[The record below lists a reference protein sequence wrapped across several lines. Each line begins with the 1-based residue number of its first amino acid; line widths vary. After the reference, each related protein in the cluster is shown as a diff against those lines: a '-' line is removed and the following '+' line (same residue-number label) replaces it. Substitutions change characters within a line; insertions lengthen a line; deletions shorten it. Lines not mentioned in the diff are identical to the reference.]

1 MNRPIQPTDTFGCL
15 LKLFIVVLCSTTS
28 LAAQGLLDGFM
39 RGKGNLVTA
48 LSYSNESYDTYYV
61 GRNNTKNPNLG
72 TIKTN
77 SLGLFIAGGVTN
89 YLDII
94 VSAPYVSAKATEGF
108 MSDQDD
114 FQDIGIFV
122 KGRFLNHSFENNG
135 TMSLMAA
142 GGISTPLSDYIA
154 DSPVSIGNQSTQW
167 DGRLIAQ
174 FRFAQGLF
182 VAAQTGYIK
191 RGNVVIDRGLEVSV
205 PDAWDY
211 ILRSGGSYKKWYAD
225 AWLQHQSS
233 RNGTDIGPGV
243 PFPSNDIDFTRI
255 GFTLYHPIPK
265 FENFGIAV
273 GSGFTL
279 SGTNIGMSNRFS
291 ASLVY
296 NFSVT
301 APSID

>member
-1 MNRPIQPTDTFGCL
+1 MKPTKKNR
-15 LKLFIVVLCSTTS
+15 LFILLLFLILFANYSW
-28 LAAQGLLDGFM
+28 AQGLLDGFM
-39 RGKGNLVTA
+39 RGRGNLVTA
-48 LSYSNESYDTYYV
+48 LSYSNESYDTYFV
-61 GRNNTKNPNLG
+61 GDNKTQNPNLG

-77 SLGLFIAGGVTN
+77 SFGIFVAGGVTD
-89 YLDII
+89 YLDVI
-94 VSAPYVSAKATEGF
+94 VSAPYISARATQGF

-114 FQDIGIFV
+114 FQDISLFV
-122 KGRFLNHSFENNG
+122 KGRFLNRSVANNA
-135 TMSLMAA
+135 TLSLMAV

-174 FRFAQGLF
+174 YRFSQGFF

-191 RGNVVIDRGLEVSV
+191 RGNVDIDRGLEVSV

-211 ILRSGGSYKKWYAD
+211 ILRTGGSYKKWYAD
-225 AWLQHQSS
+225 AWLQHQNS
-233 RNGTDIGPGV
+233 RNGTDIGAGV

-255 GFTLYHPIPK
+255 GLTLYHPIPK

-273 GSGFTL
+273 GGGFTL
-279 SGTNIGMSNRFS
+279 SGTNIGKSNRFS

-296 NFSVT
+296 HFSV
-301 APSID
+301 AAQSID